1 MSRRA
6 VQFPRHRDRGA
17 VLIVALLLAAVIAIS
32 LGTYINLSLNSQA
45 LAHRTFYSNAAMNL
59 AETGIEEA
67 MWSYNDDRVS
77 GTGWSA
83 WDTSVGTTARRTL
96 AGFSYDGNVTGSVRV
111 LATDRTGLGVSPQ
124 IIARSTVV
132 LPRGE
137 AIEKWIEI
145 TLSKRSKFALG
156 LVAKNSITFSGN
168 NASVDSWNSDPN
180 GDGSVIVPYS
190 SGVAND
196 AGSIG
201 SVDVSSTISVNN
213 ADIWGSA
220 AIGGSNLSAIGV
232 GPNGRIGPY
241 GTGSGT
247 LDPNSV
253 STDFTANLEPV
264 VTPTIGTVV
273 TAINNS
279 ATITTGVWRV
289 PSISLAGLQEL
300 DITGDV
306 TLIITAAAGTA
317 GISITGNASIT
328 VAAGASLKIYAESDI
343 DISGT
348 GLVNP
353 NTQPSSVQ
361 IWGTNTGSSS
371 INQSIAITGGSL
383 LSAVCYAPHADIAIN
398 GHGDVLGSFVGES
411 ISVTGNA
418 NFHYDESL
426 ANFDTDDPY
435 GITKW
440 RELTTA
446 TDRAAYFSLM
456 SF

>member
-1 MSRRA
+1 MPRRA
-6 VQFPRHRDRGA
+6 VQSPFRHNRGA

-96 AGFSYDGNVTGSVRV
+96 SGFTYNGNVTGSVRV

-156 LVAKNSITFSGN
+156 LVAKDSITFSGN

-232 GPNGRIGPY
+232 GPNGRVGPY
-241 GTGSGT
+241 GTASGT

-264 VTPTIGTVV
+264 VNPTGGTVI

-279 ATITTGVWRV
+279 ATVTTGVWRV
-289 PSISLAGLQEL
+289 PSISLAGLQKL

-306 TLIITAAAGTA
+306 TLIITAAAGTP
-317 GISITGNASIT
+317 GIAISGNASIN
-328 VAAGASLKIYAESDI
+328 VASGASLKIYAESDVS
-343 DISGT
+343 ISGT

-361 IWGTNTGSSS
+361 IWGTSSGASS

-383 LSAVCYAPHADIAIN
+383 LSAICYAPHADIEIK
-398 GHGDVLGSFVGES
+398 GSGDVLGSFVGNT

-418 NFHYDESL
+418 SFHYDESL

-446 TDRAAYFSLM
+446 TERSAYLSLM